1 MHGNSS
7 ERIEVERK
15 SRRELDIMQ
24 EAGRITAAAR
34 DKAAE
39 MMAPGVST
47 LEIDQAVE
55 QLIRDAGAEPSFKD
69 FRGYPASICVEINDI
84 VVHGIPSDELII
96 QDGDVV
102 GVDVGAYYEGFHGD
116 SATTVAIGEVS
127 AEARELMDATRK
139 SLELAIEQV
148 RAGNVLGDIS
158 RAIDEHTR
166 PKGYGIVTQL
176 LGHGIGRKM
185 HEAPQIP
192 NFYDPEEFNGYD
204 LTLRPG
210 MTMAIEPMINMG
222 THQVQ
227 QDNDGWT
234 VRTADGQLS
243 VHYEHTVAVTRDDPR
258 VLTASS

>member
-7 ERIEVERK
+7 HRVEVERK
-15 SRRELDIMQ
+15 SRHELEIMA

-34 DKAAE
+34 DRAAE

-47 LEIDQAVE
+47 LEIDRAAE
-55 QLIRDAGAEPSFKD
+55 QLIRDAGAEPSFKG

-102 GVDVGAYYEGFHGD
+102 GVDVGAYYKGFHGD
-116 SATTVAIGEVS
+116 SATTVAVGEVS
-127 AEARELMDATRK
+127 PEATELMEATRK
-139 SLELAIEQV
+139 SLQLAIEQV
-148 RAGNVLGDIS
+148 RAGNTMGDIS
-158 RAIDEHTR
+158 RAIDEYIR

-176 LGHGIGRKM
+176 LGHGIGRQM
-185 HEAPQIP
+185 HQPPQVP
-192 NFYDPEEFNGYD
+192 NYYEPGQFSEYD

-222 THQVQ
+222 THEVR
-227 QDNDGWT
+227 QDSDGWT

-258 VLTASS
+258 ILTAST